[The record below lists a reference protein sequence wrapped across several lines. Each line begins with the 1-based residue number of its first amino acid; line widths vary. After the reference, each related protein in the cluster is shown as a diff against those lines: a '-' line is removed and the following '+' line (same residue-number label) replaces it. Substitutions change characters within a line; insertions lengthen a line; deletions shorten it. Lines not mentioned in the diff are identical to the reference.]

1 MGDLGGDAGEKA
13 ELRRHFRRL
22 RRQALPA
29 ASDGLSQRALAAL
42 PPLLPAGRRL
52 GLYWP
57 VGSEPDLVPLALGG
71 LAERLPAG
79 MALPAV
85 LPAGAGVPP
94 PPGGPWSPKPP
105 SGLALGNGSPQPP
118 GNLAPADGLPQP
130 LSSLASDDGLPAP
143 PSTLAPGAGTPTPR
157 PPSTPPSTPQSAPQ
171 SAPQSPL
178 LAPPQSPPP
187 PLAGPPER
195 LIYLPWA
202 GEVLRGRDACGI
214 PAPLPPPGSPWRELE
229 ADALG
234 LLLVPALAID
244 QHGIRLGSGGGW
256 YDRLRADPV
265 WRAVPALAVLPA
277 ACVCQELPRDP
288 WDVPFA
294 GWLDE
299 RGLTLLEP
307 RR

>member
-1 MGDLGGDAGEKA
+1 
-13 ELRRHFRRL
+13 
-22 RRQALPA
+22 
-29 ASDGLSQRALAAL
+29 
-42 PPLLPAGRRL
+42 
-52 GLYWP
+52 
-57 VGSEPDLVPLALGG
+57 
-71 LAERLPAG
+71 
-79 MALPAV
+79 
-85 LPAGAGVPP
+85 
-94 PPGGPWSPKPP
+94 
-105 SGLALGNGSPQPP
+105 
-118 GNLAPADGLPQP
+118 
-130 LSSLASDDGLPAP
+130 
-143 PSTLAPGAGTPTPR
+143 
-157 PPSTPPSTPQSAPQ
+157 
-171 SAPQSPL
+171 
-178 LAPPQSPPP
+178 
-187 PLAGPPER
+187 

-202 GEVLRGRDACGI
+202 GEALSGRDACGI

-229 ADALG
+229 AEALG

-299 RGLTLLEP
+299 RGVTLLEP